1 MLCKAVKSFI
11 SVINMR
17 KGETVDIA
25 DTELVNKLVNGGY
38 VEKVNEDTN
47 DVKPVRTRKARA
59 NKEEV

>member
-1 MLCKAVKSFI
+1 
-11 SVINMR
+11 MR

-25 DTELVNKLVNGGY
+25 DTELANRLVNGGY

-47 DVKPVRTRKARA
+47 EVNPAKTRKART